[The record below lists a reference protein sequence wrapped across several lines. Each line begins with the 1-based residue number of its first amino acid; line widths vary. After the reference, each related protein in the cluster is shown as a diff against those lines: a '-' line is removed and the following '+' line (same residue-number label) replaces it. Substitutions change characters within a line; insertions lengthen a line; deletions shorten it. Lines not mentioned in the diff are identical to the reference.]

1 MGVLDDLVAVPP
13 PGLGP
18 DDEALADEFGD
29 DLLDGPL
36 GDADPLG
43 EVADPGLRIAGD
55 RDEHVPV
62 VRQEG
67 PSVVTGHGGRI
78 GERRFRK
85 QEDMVEQGDTAR
97 WGASLDDLLQA
108 DVALLTGLHRDS
120 LVERGAG
127 RIAELMASLSDAGD
141 AAMDIV
147 GQLDVADAAALAQA
161 LTVHFHLVNLAEERH
176 QSRLH
181 RRRQDGD
188 DGPGWPAASGLGADA
203 LERLERLRIHPVLTA
218 HPTEA
223 RRRAVTASLSR
234 IAEHLDAY
242 DDPRNGALQR
252 GFARRRMLEE
262 IDILGR
268 TAQLRRT
275 APAPTDEVRTVM
287 GVFDQT
293 LFRAVPAVYRAVE
306 AAVPGTDAGRQPSP
320 VPAFLR
326 FGSWIGGDRDGNP
339 FVTAEVTREAVAIQ
353 AEHVLRAL
361 GVATER
367 IARTLTMSEQTTPPS
382 AALRDALALAAVT
395 APDTVAAIVRSSP
408 GEPHRQ
414 HLLFAAARL
423 GATLRGS
430 LDLGYREPAEF
441 VHDLRLVQDSLSAAG
456 DARAA
461 HGELQ
466 HLLWQAETF
475 GFHLAEL
482 EVRQHSAV
490 HAAALEELLD
500 QLDDDPGAPG
510 SPERLAVLDRF
521 AVHGWPEQVR
531 PLTEATGEVLDTFR
545 LMGWLQQRW
554 GRRCCGRY
562 VVSFSQSAE
571 HLVAVRAL
579 ARLAVGERPLNL
591 DVVPLFETGADLRAA
606 GATLS
611 AWMDLASTRAWLED
625 RDRQVEVMVGYSDSA
640 KDIGPAAATLTLYR
654 TQAELVRWAG
664 RAGVQLTIFHG
675 RGGSLGRG
683 GGPLHR
689 AVLAQPPGSLNERLK
704 VTEQGEVIFA
714 RYADVT
720 LAQAHLE
727 RLASAVLV
735 AGTPQVTRHNTAAE
749 HRFAGLAATVEQASR
764 EAWLALVRTPGFPD
778 VLAASSP
785 LEELGQL
792 RLGSRPA
799 RRSGAATGRDLS
811 DFRAIPWVFAWSQV
825 RANVPGWFGLG
836 SGLAAVGDVD
846 ELRAAYRDWPL
857 FASLVD
863 IAEMSL
869 AKANPRLAAQFLALG
884 GRPDVT
890 DRVLEEYER
899 TRHLVLETLGQS
911 DLLEGKPELRHRLA
925 LRAPSIDALSH
936 IQLRAL
942 RVLRS
947 SAGSTAGDGHDWSE
961 VLLLTVNGAAAGLQ
975 NTG

>member
-1 MGVLDDLVAVPP
+1 METTA
-13 PGLGP
+13 PGSW
-18 DDEALADEFGD
+18 A
-29 DLLDGPL
+29 
-36 GDADPLG
+36 
-43 EVADPGLRIAGD
+43 
-55 RDEHVPV
+55 
-62 VRQEG
+62 
-67 PSVVTGHGGRI
+67 S
-78 GERRFRK
+78 
-85 QEDMVEQGDTAR
+85 
-97 WGASLDDLLQA
+97 SLDDLLLA
-108 DVALLTGLHRDS
+108 DLDLLTGLHRCS
-120 LVERGAG
+120 LQERGAG
-127 RIAELMASLSDAGD
+127 RLADLMASLSRAAGTGGD
-141 AAMDIV
+141 DPQAIV
-147 GQLDVADAAALAQA
+147 EQLDVAQAAALAQA

-181 RRRQDGD
+181 RHRRAGDGT
-188 DGPGWPAASGLGADA
+188 GPEWPAAADLGPDA

-223 RRRAVTASLSR
+223 RRRAVTAALSR
-234 IAEHLDAY
+234 IAEQLDAY
-242 DDPRNGALQR
+242 DDPRNGPLQR
-252 GFARRRMLEE
+252 AFARRRMLEE

-268 TAQLRRT
+268 TAPLRRT
-275 APAPTDEVRTVM
+275 APAPTDEVRTMM

-306 AAVPGTDAGRQPSP
+306 AAVAGTDAGREPSP

-339 FVTAEVTREAVAIQ
+339 FVTTEVTRQAVAIQ

-367 IARTLTMSEQTTPPS
+367 IARTLTMSELGTPPS
-382 AALRDALALAAVT
+382 AGLRDALALAAVT
-395 APDTVAAIVRSSP
+395 APDTVAAIERSSP

-423 GATLRGS
+423 QATLRGN

-441 VHDLRLVQDSLSAAG
+441 VADLRLVQASLVAAG
-456 DARAA
+456 DVRAA

-466 HLLWQAETF
+466 NLLWQAETF

-482 EVRQHSAV
+482 EVRQHSSV
-490 HAAALEELLD
+490 HAAALAELLD
-500 QLDDDPGAPG
+500 QLDDEAGAPG
-510 SPERLAVLDRF
+510 SAQRLTLLDRL
-521 AVHGWPEQVR
+521 AVHGWPDHVR
-531 PLTEATGEVLDTFR
+531 AYSDATAQVLDTFR
-545 LMGWLQQRW
+545 LMGWLQGRW

-562 VVSFSQSAE
+562 VVSFSRRPE
-571 HLVAVRAL
+571 DLVAVRAL
-579 ARLAVGERPLNL
+579 ARLAVRDRPLEL
-591 DVVPLFETGADLRAA
+591 DVVPLFETGADLRGAA
-606 GATLS
+606 ATLTG
-611 AWMDLASTRAWLED
+611 WLGLRSTAAWLES
-625 RDRQVEVMVGYSDSA
+625 RHRHLEVMVGYSDSA

-654 TQAELVRWAG
+654 TEAELVRWAG
-664 RAGVQLTIFHG
+664 RAGVRLTIFHG

-689 AVLAQPPGSLNERLK
+689 AVLAQPPGSLGDRLK

-727 RLASAVLV
+727 RLTSAVLL
-735 AGTPQVTRHNTAAE
+735 AGTPGIAERNTSAE
-749 HRFAGLAATVEQASR
+749 RRFAGLAATVERASR
-764 EAWLALVRTPGFPD
+764 EAWLALVEMPGFPD

-799 RRSGAATGRDLS
+799 RRSGAKQGRDLA

-836 SGLAAVGDVD
+836 SGLAAVDD
-846 ELRAAYRDWPL
+846 EEELRAAYREWPL

-863 IAEMSL
+863 IAEMSM
-869 AKANPRLAAQFLALG
+869 AKANPRLAERFLALG

-890 DRVLEEYER
+890 ARVLQEYEL
-899 TRHLVLETLGQS
+899 TRRLVLTTLGRS
-911 DLLEGKPELRHRLA
+911 DLLEGKPQLRHRLA

-936 IQLRAL
+936 LQLRAL
-942 RVLRS
+942 GVLRS
-947 SAGSTAGDGHDWSE
+947 GEADAGGQAALRHDWSE

>member
-1 MGVLDDLVAVPP
+1 MT
-13 PGLGP
+13 LGDP
-18 DDEALADEFGD
+18 TGTGPSLPQLLLADL
-29 DLLDGPL
+29 DLLT
-36 GDADPLG
+36 
-43 EVADPGLRIAGD
+43 E
-55 RDEHVPV
+55 
-62 VRQEG
+62 
-67 PSVVTGHGGRI
+67 
-78 GERRFRK
+78 
-85 QEDMVEQGDTAR
+85 
-97 WGASLDDLLQA
+97 
-108 DVALLTGLHRDS
+108 LHRCS
-120 LVERGAG
+120 LAERGQV
-127 RIAELMASLSDAGD
+127 RIAELMASLSDA
-141 AAMDIV
+141 AAAGTHDPMTIV
-147 GQLDVADAAALAQA
+147 EQLDVSDAAALAQA

-181 RRRQDGD
+181 RRGDRGD
-188 DGPGWPAASGLGADA
+188 DTGSGWPAAADLGADA
-203 LERLERLRIHPVLTA
+203 LQRLGRLRIHPVLTA

-234 IAEHLDAY
+234 ISEQLDAY
-242 DDPRNGALQR
+242 DDPRNGTLQR
-252 GFARRRMLEE
+252 GFARRRLLEE

-268 TAQLRRT
+268 TAPLRRT

-293 LFRAVPAVYRAVE
+293 LFRAVPGVYRAVE
-306 AAVPGTDAGRQPSP
+306 AAIADTEPGRDPSP

-339 FVTAEVTREAVAIQ
+339 FVTPEVTRQTVGIQ

-361 GVATER
+361 ATATER
-367 IARTLTMSEQTTPPS
+367 IARTLTMSELCTPP
-382 AALRDALALAAVT
+382 AAGLRDALALAAVT
-395 APDTVAAIVRSSP
+395 APDTMAAITRSSP

-414 HLLFAAARL
+414 HLLYAAARL
-423 GATLRGS
+423 QATLRGS

-441 VHDLRLVQDSLSAAG
+441 VHDVRLVQASLAAAG
-456 DARAA
+456 DTRAA

-490 HAAALEELLD
+490 HQRALEELLD
-500 QLDDDPGAPG
+500 QLDEDAGAPG
-510 SPERLAVLDRF
+510 SAQRLALLDRL
-521 AVHGWPEQVR
+521 AVHGWPEHVR
-531 PLTEATGEVLDTFR
+531 AFTEATNQVLDTFR
-545 LMGWLQQRW
+545 VMCWLQQRW

-571 HLVAVRAL
+571 HLTTVRAL
-579 ARLAVGERPLNL
+579 ARLAVPDRPLHL
-591 DVVPLFETGADLRAA
+591 DVVPLFETGADLRRAA
-606 GATLS
+606 TTL
-611 AWMDLASTRAWLED
+611 ADWLQLASTQAWLAD
-625 RDRQVEVMVGYSDSA
+625 RGRRLEVMVGYSDSA

-654 TQAELVRWAG
+654 TQADLVRWAEG
-664 RAGVQLTIFHG
+664 AGVELTIFHG

-727 RLASAVLV
+727 RLTSAVLL
-735 AGTPQVTRHNTAAE
+735 AGTSPVTRQNTSAE
-749 HRFAGLAATVEQASR
+749 RRFAALSEVVERCSR
-764 EAWLALVRTPGFPD
+764 EAWLELVRTPGFPD

-799 RRSGAATGRDLS
+799 RRSGAQAGRDLS

-836 SGLAAVGDVD
+836 SGLEAVGDVD
-846 ELRAAYRDWPL
+846 ELRAAYREWPL
-857 FASLVD
+857 FASLID

-869 AKANPRLAAQFLALG
+869 AKADPRLAQRFLALG

-890 DRVLEEYER
+890 KRVLAEYAR
-899 TRHLVLETLGQS
+899 TRRLVLLTLDQS
-911 DLLEGKPELRHRLA
+911 ELLEGKPQLRDRLA
-925 LRAPSIDALSH
+925 LRAPSINALSH
-936 IQLRAL
+936 LQLRAL
-942 RVLRS
+942 QVLRS
-947 SAGSTAGDGHDWSE
+947 GEPDAESPLRQGSDWSE

>member
-1 MGVLDDLVAVPP
+1 MAAPKDPGPGGAALDVLLVNDLELLTAMHR
-13 PGLGP
+13 
-18 DDEALADEFGD
+18 ATLAD
-29 DLLDGPL
+29 
-36 GDADPLG
+36 
-43 EVADPGLRIAGD
+43 
-55 RDEHVPV
+55 
-62 VRQEG
+62 
-67 PSVVTGHGGRI
+67 
-78 GERRFRK
+78 
-85 QEDMVEQGDTAR
+85 
-97 WGASLDDLLQA
+97 
-108 DVALLTGLHRDS
+108 
-120 LVERGAG
+120 RGAG
-127 RIAELMASLSDAGD
+127 RVADLMESLSDAAGGGAGD
-141 AAMDIV
+141 PIAMV
-147 GQLDVADAAALAQA
+147 EQLDVGDAAALAQA

-181 RRRQDGD
+181 RRRE
-188 DGPGWPAASGLGADA
+188 PGEDAAWPVTADLGADA
-203 LERLERLRIHPVLTA
+203 LDRLGRLRLHPVLTA

-223 RRRAVTASLSR
+223 RRRAVTAALSR
-234 IAEHLDAY
+234 IAEHLEAF

-252 GFARRRMLEE
+252 GHARRRLLEE

-268 TAQLRRT
+268 TAPLRRT

-293 LFRAVPAVYRAVE
+293 LFRAVPGVYRAVE
-306 AAVPGTDAGRQPSP
+306 AAVAGTEPGRDASE

-339 FVTAEVTREAVAIQ
+339 FVTAEVTRQTMTIQ

-367 IARTLTMSEQTTPPS
+367 IARTLTMSELVTPPS
-382 AALRDALALAAVT
+382 AELREALALAAVT
-395 APDTVAAIVRSSP
+395 APETAAAIARSSP

-414 HLLFAAARL
+414 HLLFAAERL
-423 GATLRGS
+423 QATLRGS

-441 VHDLRLVQDSLSAAG
+441 VADLRLVQASLAAAG

-461 HGELQ
+461 NGELQ
-466 HLLWQAETF
+466 NLLWQAATF

-482 EVRQHSAV
+482 EVRQHSSV
-490 HAAALEELLD
+490 HAAAVAELLD
-500 QLDDDPGAPG
+500 QLDGDTGAPG
-510 SPERLAVLDRF
+510 SPERLALLDRL
-521 AVHGWPEQVR
+521 ALHGWPGQVR
-531 PLTEATGEVLDTFR
+531 AFTESTAEVLDTFR
-545 LMGWLQQRW
+545 VMAWLQHRW
-554 GRRCCGRY
+554 GRGCCGRY

-579 ARLAVGERPLNL
+579 ARLAVGERPLQL
-591 DVVPLFETGADLRAA
+591 DVVPLFETGADLKGAR
-606 GATLS
+606 ATLTT
-611 AWMDLASTRAWLED
+611 WLELPSTGAWLD
-625 RDRQVEVMVGYSDSA
+625 AKGRRLEVMVGYSDSA

-654 TQAELVRWAG
+654 TQADLVRWAD
-664 RAGVQLTIFHG
+664 RAGVRLTIFHG

-689 AVLAQPPGSLNERLK
+689 AVLAQPPGSLDDRLK

-727 RLASAVLV
+727 RLTSAVLL
-735 AGTPQVTRHNTAAE
+735 AGTPRVAKRIGEAE
-749 HRFAGLAATVEQASR
+749 RRFRGFAATVEQASR
-764 EAWLALVRTPGFPD
+764 EAWLALVRMPGFAD
-778 VLAASSP
+778 VVAASSP

-799 RRSGAATGRDLS
+799 RRSGAQTGRDLG

-825 RANVPGWFGLG
+825 RANVPGWYGLG
-836 SGLAAVGDVD
+836 SGLAAVGDRD

-857 FASLVD
+857 FTSLVD

-869 AKANPRLAAQFLALG
+869 AKANPLLARRFLALG

-890 DRVLEEYER
+890 AAILAEFET
-899 TRHLVLETLGQS
+899 TRRLVLETLGQS
-911 DLLEGKPELRHRLA
+911 ELLEGKPQLRHRLR

-936 IQLRAL
+936 LQLRAL
-942 RVLRS
+942 QMLRS
-947 SAGSTAGDGHDWSE
+947 GGADGDGLLDLRQDWSQ